1 MSILDTIVKR
11 KKEWVESQKQ
21 LVPLSALKKA
31 EMYQRSPLSLS
42 SKIVNGEG
50 SGIIAEFKR
59 KSPSKGNINITAEV
73 VEVTQGYQLNGA
85 SAVSILTD
93 IDFFG
98 GTL

>member
-21 LVPLSALKKA
+21 LVPLSVLKNA
-31 EMYQRSPLSLS
+31 EMYQRSSLSLS
-42 SKIVNGEG
+42 SRISNGEG

-73 VEVTQGYQLNGA
+73 VEVTQAY
-85 SAVSILTD
+85 VR
-93 IDFFG
+93 
-98 GTL
+98 